1 MTDYK
6 DMYFHIFN
14 KLTALT
20 EEIKELQRQM
30 EEMYINS
37 EEDKED

>member
-14 KLTALT
+14 KLTDLT